1 MTPIIG
7 DNAAMSKKSWPYLI
21 AVLLIVGGSTL
32 VALWPASPHAVEIG
46 ESAPDFALPVFSGT
60 EQSTINLRDYRG
72 HVVLVNFWAT
82 WCPPCV
88 EETPSL
94 EKFAEQVRP
103 LGVDVVGVSVN
114 QNAADLQKFVT
125 EYHLSFIIARDPLQT
140 LSHRYG
146 TYQFPETYI
155 LDRQGRLAS
164 KIISNIDWEDP
175 RILSFVRDLAQ
186 PGKS

>member
-1 MTPIIG
+1 M
-7 DNAAMSKKSWPYLI
+7 NKKRWPYLV
-21 AVLLIVGGSTL
+21 AALLIAGAAML
-32 VALWPASPHAVEIG
+32 LALWPESPHAVEIG
-46 ESAPDFALPVFSGT
+46 ESAPDFALPVFSGA
-60 EQSTINLRDYRG
+60 QASTINLRDYRG

-114 QNAADLQKFVT
+114 QDLGDLQKFVAD
-125 EYHLSFIIARDPLQT
+125 YYLSFIIARDPLQA

-155 LDRQGRLAS
+155 LDRNGRLAS
-164 KIISNIDWEDP
+164 KIISNIDWQDP
-175 RILSFVRDLAQ
+175 RMLSFVRELAQ